1 MVNENNEL
9 TGICP
14 GSDISEDPN
23 YYLKIKAPKTHDQH
37 GIGPFLL
44 AGAAYLQAN
53 KKFRK

>member
-1 MVNENNEL
+1 VNENDEL
-9 TGICP
+9 TGVCP
-14 GSDISEDPN
+14 PSDISEDPN
-23 YYLKIKAPKTHDQH
+23 YYLKGRAPRVHDQH